1 MSKNMSL
8 CINPNCRNPDTL
20 ANQNNMF
27 CQDCGSDL
35 LIHGC
40 YRVVRL
46 IGEGGFAK
54 TYEVLEGGT
63 SRVLKILLPCHTSNQ
78 KAVELFQQ
86 EASILSRLNHSGIP
100 KITSNGCFKFV
111 PRDQQIKHI
120 HCFVMERIAGVDL
133 EIWMEN
139 RKGNVITL
147 DLALNWLQQLVKI
160 LDLIHQQQ
168 YFHRDIKPSN
178 IMLRPSGQ
186 LVLIDFGAAR
196 EMTNTYMAK
205 MVRGSVLTSI
215 GSAGYIPPEQANG
228 KGVPQSDFFSLG
240 RTFVYLL
247 TGQTP
252 SNFPESPT
260 TGQMIWHSSAT
271 KIPSLLLEFV
281 DQLMSPFVGNRP
293 KNAQEVLQKLK
304 QIEIDVQKTIS
315 VNKIAAL
322 RQSSQKSLNLKYFLW
337 AIPVTSLAV
346 VGYLFS
352 NSLTGRNA
360 KPLQVTESEISPSV
374 PVASPISQPIA
385 IPVKA
390 PESKPEVKTKAVDI
404 KPSVKPSPNMA
415 QQENNRLAE
424 ERKRQQELLLRQEQ
438 EKVAARQRA
447 VEREQEIAS
456 QQQYEAARQSAPTIQ
471 EPPINVYDDVKATT
485 AIPVTISPVES
496 TRNQQVSPSGAA
508 APWEETPQKSS
519 VDEMAAVIKD
529 TKK

>member
-40 YRVVRL
+40 YRVVKL

-54 TYEVLEGGT
+54 TYEVLEGGI

-86 EASILSRLNHSGIP
+86 EASILSRLNHSGVP
-100 KITSNGCFKFV
+100 KITSKGCFTFA

-120 HCFVMERIAGVDL
+120 YCFVMERIAGVDL

-139 RKGNVITL
+139 QKGNVIPL

-178 IMLRPSGQ
+178 IMLRPNGQ

-260 TGQMIWHSSAT
+260 TGQMIWHSSAP

-315 VNKIAAL
+315 VNKIAAV
-322 RQSSQKSLNLKYFLW
+322 RQSSQKPLNLKYFLW

-352 NSLTGRNA
+352 NSLAGRNA
-360 KPLQVTESEISPSV
+360 KPLQVTESEISPS
-374 PVASPISQPIA
+374 

-390 PESKPEVKTKAVDI
+390 PESKLEVKT
-404 KPSVKPSPNMA
+404 
-415 QQENNRLAE
+415 QQENNSLAE
-424 ERKRQQELLLRQEQ
+424 ANSATTVSIKNSPSQISKSPTVNQNLAQSNPPTSIAPLLPSPTLQEQ
-438 EKVAARQRA
+438 EQVVTLEKFNRIQKGMTVEQVEKNFGVSGKV
-447 VEREQEIAS
+447 IAENNS
-456 QQQYEAARQSAPTIQ
+456 GNSTGQ
-471 EPPINVYDDVKATT
+471 VYSWKNPQGSNAIIEFKDGQVVAKAQ
-485 AIPVTISPVES
+485 A
-496 TRNQQVSPSGAA
+496 GL
-508 APWEETPQKSS
+508 
-519 VDEMAAVIKD
+519 
-529 TKK
+529 